1 MKKYIALL
9 AVFAIFLTCVSCA
22 TVASNQPTKV
32 ENEDAGT
39 DEKIP
44 EVEEPEAEQ
53 PVSEIEESETE
64 QPVPEV
70 PSSDDVIQ
78 YGNTTGN
85 ISNNAFAAQDGEN
98 VYYLRETDPNSE
110 VITYELVKAPVEG
123 DTESVIFSG
132 DKLSYLNA
140 LDGWL
145 YFIGGIDGQVYK
157 VREDGSELSTVSDEL
172 TGVNAMVV
180 VNNRI
185 YCRAMDGDRNKTLY
199 SISTDTGEVDTL
211 CQMGQLCSGFAVSDG
226 WIYYSMSE
234 NDKWTAYRIR
244 TDGTE
249 NEAIGDLNLYSPC
262 IDGDRIYYIDGN
274 QQLRSMGLDGG
285 NNTLLADGIS
295 AVRINVSNGW
305 IYYSNTSAIYKIRTD
320 GTDMTKL
327 RDFPSSNNID
337 INVAGEWIYLHG
349 DGFEDQRISIDE
361 NA

>member
-9 AVFAIFLTCVSCA
+9 VVFAIFLTCVSCA
-22 TVASNQPTKV
+22 TVASNQPTEV
-32 ENEDAGT
+32 ENEDTGT
-39 DEKIP
+39 DEKIS

-53 PVSEIEESETE
+53 PVSEIEESDTE

-70 PSSDDVIQ
+70 PSSDDMVQ

-110 VITYELVKAPVEG
+110 VITYELVKAPVDGE
-123 DTESVIFSG
+123 TESVIFSG
-132 DKLSYLNA
+132 DNLDCLNA

-157 VREDGSELSTVSDEL
+157 VREDGSDYGIVTEEL
-172 TGVNAMVV
+172 TGINAMVV
-180 VNNRI
+180 ANNCI
-185 YCRAMDGDRNKTLY
+185 YCRAYDGDGLKTLY
-199 SISTDTGEVDTL
+199 SVSTETGEVDTL

-262 IDGDRIYYIDGN
+262 IEGDRIYYIDGN
-274 QQLRSMGLDGG
+274 QQIRSMGLDGSD
-285 NNTLLADGIS
+285 NTLLGDGIS
-295 AVRINVSNGW
+295 AVRINASEGW
-305 IYYSNTSAIYKIRTD
+305 IYYTDTSAIYKIRTD
-320 GTDMTKL
+320 GSELTKL

-337 INVAGEWIYLHG
+337 INVVGEWIYLRG
-349 DGFEDQRISIDE
+349 NGFEEQTISINE